1 MQALSVEAVRAAL
14 QSLPDSWKSQY
25 EHEVGWP
32 PDRAKMKIHHETTLA
47 QPQFVDVAQAFLA
60 SFRVQGGAT
69 TINTYGCSSA

>member
-32 PDRAKMKIHHETTLA
+32 PYRVIFILIVTCC
-47 QPQFVDVAQAFLA
+47 
-60 SFRVQGGAT
+60 SFFNLPLGALEIPGFKLNHFDHLSDT
-69 TINTYGCSSA
+69 VNL